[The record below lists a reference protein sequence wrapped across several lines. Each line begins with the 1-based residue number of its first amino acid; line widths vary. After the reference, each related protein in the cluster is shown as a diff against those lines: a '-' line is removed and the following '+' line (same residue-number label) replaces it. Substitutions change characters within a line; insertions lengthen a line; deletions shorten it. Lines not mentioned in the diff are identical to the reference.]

1 MSINLKILSTTEQLA
16 EITVDK
22 DDVLKSFQDV
32 LKLFQK
38 DSDLKGFRKGKVPL
52 NVIESRYSKEILE
65 ELKTRLISF
74 YIRKAS
80 VENKINVVRTSNLEH
95 EDVKKDSAFK
105 FKVNLEIIPDIKLKP
120 YKEIS
125 VVKEI
130 QKVTKKDIDE
140 AMKNVLNNF
149 AQNEEVES
157 NRKIKKK
164 DFVDID
170 FTGSIDGKEIEKLN
184 RKNAVVEIGNESLIP
199 EIEKEIL
206 SLKKGEESSFEVL
219 YPKDFPITEA
229 AEKNVQCT
237 LKVNKILKKVVPKVD
252 EAFLEKIGFKTLEDL
267 EKRISDDLSGSFEQQ
282 AQGSLRKNMF
292 DKLID
297 DNEFDFPN
305 SFVDDEKNRLE
316 ADYKSKMAQQG
327 VTVDELDEKTKDV
340 INDSAFRNVKIA
352 LIFAEISKI
361 ENISVEDKEVGDYL
375 AAFASSQNVPVDK
388 VLKYYK
394 DNNLMDDV
402 RVKLTDEKVIQFLI
416 SNAKIKEVSKKK
428 DDSNKKDSKESKA
441 STNKKKT

>member
-95 EDVKKDSAFK
+95 EDLKKDSAFK

-149 AQNEEVES
+149 AQNEEVDS

-206 SLKKGEESSFEVL
+206 ILKKGEESSFEVL

-252 EAFLEKIGFKTLEDL
+252 EAFLEKIGFKTVEDL

-327 VTVDELDEKTKDV
+327 VTVDELDEKTTDV

-441 STNKKKT
+441 SNNKKKT

>member
-1 MSINLKILSTTEQLA
+1 MSINLKVLSTTEQLA
-16 EITVDK
+16 EIIVDK
-22 DDVLKSFQDV
+22 NDVSKSFQDV

-80 VENKINVVRTSNLEH
+80 VDNKINVVRTSNLEH
-95 EDVKKDSAFK
+95 DEIKKDSDFT
-105 FKVNLEIIPDIKLKP
+105 FKVNLEIIPEIKLKP

-125 VVKEI
+125 VDKEV

-157 NRKIKKK
+157 KRKIKKK

-170 FTGSIDGKEIEKLN
+170 FTGSFDGKEIEKLN
-184 RKNAVVEIGNESLIP
+184 RKNAIVEIGNETLIP

-206 SLKKGEESSFEVL
+206 TLKKGEESSFEVL
-219 YPKDFPITEA
+219 YPKDFPIAEA
-229 AEKNVQCT
+229 AAKKIKCK
-237 LKVNKILKKVVPKVD
+237 LKVNKILKKVLPKVD
-252 EAFLEKIGFKTLEDL
+252 DAFLEKIGFKTEEDL
-267 EKRISDDLSGSFEQQ
+267 KKRISDDLTGSFEQQ
-282 AQGSLRKNMF
+282 AQSSLRKNLF
-292 DKLID
+292 DKLIE

-305 SFVDDEKNRLE
+305 SFVDDEKKRLE

-327 VTVDELDEKTKDV
+327 VTVDELDKKTTDV

-361 ENISVEDKEVGDYL
+361 ENISIEDKEVGDYL

-416 SNAKIKEVSKKK
+416 SSAKIKEVSKKS
-428 DDSNKKDSKESKA
+428 DDSDNEDSKKPKASKA
-441 STNKKKT
+441 KKKT

>member
-95 EDVKKDSAFK
+95 EDLKKDSAFK

-206 SLKKGEESSFEVL
+206 ILKKGEESSFEVL

-327 VTVDELDEKTKDV
+327 VTVDELDEKTTDV

>member
-74 YIRKAS
+74 YIRKVS

-95 EDVKKDSAFK
+95 EDLKKDSAFK

-206 SLKKGEESSFEVL
+206 ILKKGEESSFEVL

-252 EAFLEKIGFKTLEDL
+252 EALLEKIGFKTVEDL

-327 VTVDELDEKTKDV
+327 VTVDELDEKTTDV

-416 SNAKIKEVSKKK
+416 SNAKIKEVPKEK
-428 DDSNKKDSKESKA
+428 DDSNEKDSKESKA

>member
-1 MSINLKILSTTEQLA
+1 MSINLKVLSTTEQLA
-16 EITVDK
+16 EIIVDK
-22 DDVLKSFQDV
+22 NDVSKSFQDV

-80 VENKINVVRTSNLEH
+80 VDNKINVVRTSNLEH
-95 EDVKKDSAFK
+95 DEIKKDSDFT
-105 FKVNLEIIPDIKLKP
+105 FKVNLEIIPEIKLKP

-125 VVKEI
+125 VDKEV

-157 NRKIKKK
+157 KRKIKKK

-170 FTGSIDGKEIEKLN
+170 FTGSFNGKKIEKLN
-184 RKNAVVEIGNESLIP
+184 RKNAIVEIGNETLIP

-206 SLKKGEESSFEVL
+206 NLKKGEESSFEVL
-219 YPKDFPITEA
+219 YPKDFPIAEA
-229 AEKNVQCT
+229 AAKNVQCK
-237 LKVNKILKKVVPKVD
+237 LKVNKILNKVVPKVD
-252 EAFLEKIGFKTLEDL
+252 DAFLEKIGFKTEEDL
-267 EKRISDDLSGSFEQQ
+267 KKRISDDLTGSFEQQ
-282 AQGSLRKNMF
+282 AQSSLRKNLF
-292 DKLID
+292 DKLIE

-305 SFVDDEKNRLE
+305 SFVDDEKKRLE
-316 ADYKSKMAQQG
+316 ADYKSKMAEQG
-327 VTVDELDEKTKDV
+327 VTVDQLDKKTTDV

-361 ENISVEDKEVGDYL
+361 ENISIEDKEIGDYL
-375 AAFASSQNVPVDK
+375 AAFASSQNVPIDK

-416 SNAKIKEVSKKK
+416 SSAKIKEVSKKS
-428 DDSNKKDSKESKA
+428 DDSDKKDSKKPKA
-441 STNKKKT
+441 TIGKDKT

>member
-74 YIRKAS
+74 YIRKVS

-95 EDVKKDSAFK
+95 EDLKKDSAFK

-252 EAFLEKIGFKTLEDL
+252 EAFLEKIGFKTVEDL

-327 VTVDELDEKTKDV
+327 VTVDELDEKTTDV

>member
-74 YIRKAS
+74 YIRKVS

-95 EDVKKDSAFK
+95 EDLKKDSAFK

-206 SLKKGEESSFEVL
+206 ILKKGEESSFEVL

-252 EAFLEKIGFKTLEDL
+252 EALLEKIGFKTVEDL

-327 VTVDELDEKTKDV
+327 VTVDELDEKTTDV

-416 SNAKIKEVSKKK
+416 SNAKIKEVSKEK
-428 DDSNKKDSKESKA
+428 DDSNEKDSKESKA

>member
-1 MSINLKILSTTEQLA
+1 MSINLKTLSTTEQLA

-74 YIRKAS
+74 YIRKVS

-95 EDVKKDSAFK
+95 EDLKKDSAFT
-105 FKVNLEIIPDIKLKP
+105 FKVNLEIIPEIKLKP

-125 VVKEI
+125 VLKEI

-157 NRKIKKK
+157 KRKIKKK

-206 SLKKGEESSFEVL
+206 SLKKGEESSFEVV

-229 AEKNVQCT
+229 AEKKVQCI

-252 EAFLEKIGFKTLEDL
+252 DAFLEKIGFKTVEDL

-327 VTVDELDEKTKDV
+327 VTIDGLDEKTTDV

-375 AAFASSQNVPVDK
+375 AAFASSQNVPIDK

-428 DDSNKKDSKESKA
+428 DDSNEKDSKESKA
-441 STNKKKT
+441 STDKKKT

>member
-74 YIRKAS
+74 YIRKVS

-95 EDVKKDSAFK
+95 EDLKKDSAFK

-125 VVKEI
+125 VVKEV

-206 SLKKGEESSFEVL
+206 ILKKGEESSFEVL

-252 EAFLEKIGFKTLEDL
+252 EAFLEKIGFKTVEDL

-327 VTVDELDEKTKDV
+327 VTVDELDEKTTDV

-416 SNAKIKEVSKKK
+416 SNAKIKEVSKEK
-428 DDSNKKDSKESKA
+428 DDSNEKDSKESKA
-441 STNKKKT
+441 FTNKKKT

>member
-1 MSINLKILSTTEQLA
+1 MNINLKILSTTEQLA

-38 DSDLKGFRKGKVPL
+38 DSNLKGFRKGKVPL
-52 NVIESRYSKEILE
+52 NVIESRHSKEILE

-95 EDVKKDSAFK
+95 EDLKKDSAFK

-157 NRKIKKK
+157 KRKIEKT

-170 FTGSIDGKEIEKLN
+170 FTGSVDGKEIEKLN

-206 SLKKGEESSFEVL
+206 SLKKGEQSSFEVL
-219 YPKDFPITEA
+219 YPKDFPIMEA
-229 AEKNVQCT
+229 ADKNVQCT

-252 EAFLEKIGFKTLEDL
+252 EAFLEKIGFKTVEDL

-282 AQGSLRKNMF
+282 AQGSLRKNIF

-327 VTVDELDEKTKDV
+327 VTVDELDEKTTDV

-361 ENISVEDKEVGDYL
+361 ENISIEDKEVGDYL

-441 STNKKKT
+441 SANIKKT

>member
-74 YIRKAS
+74 YIRKVS

-95 EDVKKDSAFK
+95 EDLKKDSAFK

-206 SLKKGEESSFEVL
+206 ILKKGEESSFEVL

-252 EAFLEKIGFKTLEDL
+252 EAFLEKIGFKTVEDL

-327 VTVDELDEKTKDV
+327 VTVDELDEKTTDV

-416 SNAKIKEVSKKK
+416 SNAKIKEVPKEK
-428 DDSNKKDSKESKA
+428 DDSNEKDSKESKA

>member
-74 YIRKAS
+74 YIRKVS

-95 EDVKKDSAFK
+95 EDLKKDSAFK

-206 SLKKGEESSFEVL
+206 ILKKGEESSFEVL

-252 EAFLEKIGFKTLEDL
+252 EAFLEKIGFKTVEDL

-327 VTVDELDEKTKDV
+327 VTVDELDEKTTDV

-402 RVKLTDEKVIQFLI
+402 RVELTDEKVIQFLI
-416 SNAKIKEVSKKK
+416 SNAKIKEVSKEK
-428 DDSNKKDSKESKA
+428 DDSNEKDSKESKA

>member
-95 EDVKKDSAFK
+95 EDLKKDSSFK

-157 NRKIKKK
+157 KRKIKKK

-206 SLKKGEESSFEVL
+206 SLKKGEESSFEVM

-252 EAFLEKIGFKTLEDL
+252 EAFLEKIGFKTVEDL

-327 VTVDELDEKTKDV
+327 VNVDELDEKTTDV

-361 ENISVEDKEVGDYL
+361 ENISIEDKEVGDYL

-428 DDSNKKDSKESKA
+428 DGSNKKDSKESKA

>member
-74 YIRKAS
+74 YIRKVS

-95 EDVKKDSAFK
+95 EDLKKDSAFK

-327 VTVDELDEKTKDV
+327 VTVDELDEKTTDV

>member
-74 YIRKAS
+74 YIRKVS

-95 EDVKKDSAFK
+95 EDLKKDSAFK

-206 SLKKGEESSFEVL
+206 ILKKGEESSFEVL

-252 EAFLEKIGFKTLEDL
+252 EAFLEKIGFKTVEDL

-327 VTVDELDEKTKDV
+327 VTVDELDEKTTDV

-416 SNAKIKEVSKKK
+416 SNAKIKEVSKEK
-428 DDSNKKDSKESKA
+428 DDSNEKDSKESKA

>member
-95 EDVKKDSAFK
+95 EDLKKDSAFK

-120 YKEIS
+120 YNEIS

-252 EAFLEKIGFKTLEDL
+252 EAFLEKIGFKTVEDL

-327 VTVDELDEKTKDV
+327 VTVDELDEKTTDV

>member
-1 MSINLKILSTTEQLA
+1 MSINLKVLSTTEQLA
-16 EITVDK
+16 EIIVDK
-22 DDVLKSFQDV
+22 NDVSKSFQDV

-80 VENKINVVRTSNLEH
+80 VDNKINVVRTSNLEH
-95 EDVKKDSAFK
+95 DEIKKDSDFT
-105 FKVNLEIIPDIKLKP
+105 FKVNLEIIPEIKLKP

-125 VVKEI
+125 VDKEV

-157 NRKIKKK
+157 KRKIKKK

-170 FTGSIDGKEIEKLN
+170 FTGSFNGKKIEKLN
-184 RKNAVVEIGNESLIP
+184 RKNAIVEIGNETLIP

-206 SLKKGEESSFEVL
+206 NLKKGEESSFEVL
-219 YPKDFPITEA
+219 YPKDFPIAEA
-229 AEKNVQCT
+229 AAKNVQCK
-237 LKVNKILKKVVPKVD
+237 LKVNKILNKVVPKVD
-252 EAFLEKIGFKTLEDL
+252 DAFLEKIGFKTEEDL
-267 EKRISDDLSGSFEQQ
+267 KKRISDDLTGSFEQQ
-282 AQGSLRKNMF
+282 AQSSLRKNLF
-292 DKLID
+292 DKLIE

-305 SFVDDEKNRLE
+305 SFVDDEKKRLE

-327 VTVDELDEKTKDV
+327 VTVDQLDKKTTDV

-361 ENISVEDKEVGDYL
+361 ENISIEDKEIGDYL
-375 AAFASSQNVPVDK
+375 AAFASSQNVPIDK

-402 RVKLTDEKVIQFLI
+402 RVKLTDEKVIQFFY
-416 SNAKIKEVSKKK
+416 SF
-428 DDSNKKDSKESKA
+428 
-441 STNKKKT
+441 STHEQYSLRCSLCEKT

>member
-95 EDVKKDSAFK
+95 EDLKKDSAFK

-327 VTVDELDEKTKDV
+327 VTVDELDEKTTDV

-361 ENISVEDKEVGDYL
+361 ENISVTDKEVGDYL

-416 SNAKIKEVSKKK
+416 SNAKVKEVSKKK

-441 STNKKKT
+441 SNNKKKT

>member
-206 SLKKGEESSFEVL
+206 ILKKGEESSFEVL

-327 VTVDELDEKTKDV
+327 VTVDELDEKTTDV

>member
-95 EDVKKDSAFK
+95 EDLKKDSAFK

-206 SLKKGEESSFEVL
+206 ILKKGEESSFEVL

-252 EAFLEKIGFKTLEDL
+252 EAFLEKIGFKTVEDL

-327 VTVDELDEKTKDV
+327 VTVDELDEKTTDV

>member
-1 MSINLKILSTTEQLA
+1 MSINLKILSTTEQEA

-22 DDVLKSFQDV
+22 DDVLKGFQDV

-95 EDVKKDSAFK
+95 EDLKKDSAFK

-327 VTVDELDEKTKDV
+327 VTVDELDEKTTDV

-441 STNKKKT
+441 SNNKKKT

>member
-237 LKVNKILKKVVPKVD
+237 LKVNKILKKVVPEVD
-252 EAFLEKIGFKTLEDL
+252 EAFLEKIGFKTVEDL
-267 EKRISDDLSGSFEQQ
+267 EKRISDDISGSFEQQ

-327 VTVDELDEKTKDV
+327 VTVDELDEKTTDV

-441 STNKKKT
+441 SNNKKKT

>member
-74 YIRKAS
+74 YIRKVS

-95 EDVKKDSAFK
+95 EDLKKDSAFK

-206 SLKKGEESSFEVL
+206 ILKKGEESSFEVL

-252 EAFLEKIGFKTLEDL
+252 EAFLEKIGFKTVEDL

-327 VTVDELDEKTKDV
+327 VTVDELDEKTTDV

>member
-1 MSINLKILSTTEQLA
+1 MSINLKILSTTEQEA

-22 DDVLKSFQDV
+22 DDVLKGFQDV

-95 EDVKKDSAFK
+95 EDLKKDSAFK

-149 AQNEEVES
+149 AQNEEVDS

-237 LKVNKILKKVVPKVD
+237 LKVNKILKKVVPEVD
-252 EAFLEKIGFKTLEDL
+252 EAFLEKIGFKTVEDL
-267 EKRISDDLSGSFEQQ
+267 EKRISDDISGSFEQQ

-305 SFVDDEKNRLE
+305 SFIDDEKNRLE

-327 VTVDELDEKTKDV
+327 VTVDELDEKTTDV

-361 ENISVEDKEVGDYL
+361 ENISVTDKEVGDYL

-416 SNAKIKEVSKKK
+416 SNAKVKEVSKKK

-441 STNKKKT
+441 SNNKKKT